1 MRQSKPSDKYKY
13 REREYGYAYEDE
25 YGESKQSGQSN
36 QINSSNP
43 SNSNNQNIPNDPSKL
58 YKQCRNKAEHKNPSN
73 SFRIGWVVILLIYLY
88 LLTKLI
94 LFKGGAVDVGL
105 VWDRLTAFL
114 HQPDLIHTRT
124 VNLTPFQEI
133 KRDWHSLSLHR
144 PGTAIHLAGN
154 IVAFIPFGILIAGM
168 VRASI
173 FTGLNVLFLS
183 FLLSLGYEATQLLTG
198 IGIFDVDDL
207 MLNTLGGMFGYLV
220 YTLPLVLYRMLTG
233 GKARVAAKRYV
244 KERHV

>member
-1 MRQSKPSDKYKY
+1 MRQSKPSDKYKH
-13 REREYGYAYEDE
+13 RERESGYAYEYE
-25 YGESKQSGQSN
+25 YDESKQTRQSN
-36 QINSSNP
+36 QISSSNP
-43 SNSNNQNIPNDPSKL
+43 NPPNNPGRL
-58 YKQCRNKAEHKNPSN
+58 HKQHRNKAEHNNPSN

-88 LLTKLI
+88 LLSKLI

-207 MLNTLGGMFGYLV
+207 MLNTLGGMIGYLV
-220 YTLPLVLYRMLTG
+220 YTVPLVLYRLLTG
-233 GKARVAAKRYV
+233 GKARVAAKRYG